1 MDWNNDH
8 GLYVLSIQSSRRC
21 YIGFSL
27 RNLQFI
33 ALLDIL
39 EMYSASSL
47 AYMNVLSEHIAYISS
62 GILIGDATGTMYS
75 RPNYSRKSNRTARAS
90 CTL

>member
-1 MDWNNDH
+1 MDWNHDH
-8 GLYVLSIQSSRRC
+8 GLYVLSIQAKRRC

-33 ALLDIL
+33 PLLDIL
-39 EMYSASSL
+39 EMYWTSSL
-47 AYMNVLSEHIAYISS
+47 VYKIVLSEHIAYISS
-62 GILIGDATGTMYS
+62 GILIGGATGTMYS
-75 RPNYSRKSNRTARAS
+75 RRNEALKSNRTARAS